1 MHAEGMQYSLEA
13 VLTQEVECTER
24 LMKSLDAERSALANR
39 DMTALARSTED
50 KLVQTQELEEL
61 EQQRERLLAGM
72 GFTGKVT
79 DLSEYFQTLPGKTHG
94 LRELWQQV
102 LANTE
107 ACRKDNLTNGGILEA
122 SRQHVEQALC
132 ILRGQAG
139 SPSLYDPNGETAS
152 HLGQRELGKV

>member
-1 MHAEGMQYSLEA
+1 MYAEGIQRSLEA

-24 LMKSLDAERSALANR
+24 LLKSLETERSALAQR

-50 KLVQTQELEEL
+50 KLAQTQQLEAL
-61 EQQRERLLAGM
+61 EQERERLVASM
-72 GFTGKVT
+72 GFTGKAA
-79 DLSEYFQTLPGKTHG
+79 DLSDCFAGLPGMTHN
-94 LRELWQQV
+94 LLDLWQQV

-107 ACRKDNLTNGGILEA
+107 ACRKHNLTNGGILEA

-139 SPSLYDPNGETAS
+139 SPSLYNPNGETAP

>member
-1 MHAEGMQYSLEA
+1 MHAEGMQHSLEA

-24 LMKSLDAERSALANR
+24 LLESLETERSALAQR
-39 DMTALARSTED
+39 DITVLAQSTEE
-50 KLVQTQELEEL
+50 KLQRAQQLEAL
-61 EQQRERLLAGM
+61 EQERQRLLAGM
-72 GFTGKVT
+72 GFTGDVA
-79 DLSEYFQTLPGKTHG
+79 DLSKYFESLPGNTHR
-94 LRELWQQV
+94 LRDLWQQI

-107 ACRKDNLTNGGILEA
+107 ACRTSNLTNGGILEA

-139 SPSLYDPNGETAS
+139 SPSLYDPNGETAP

>member
-1 MHAEGMQYSLEA
+1 MHAEGMQHALEA

-24 LMKSLDAERSALANR
+24 LLKSLETERSALAQR

-50 KLVQTQELEEL
+50 KVAQIQALETL
-61 EQQRERLLAGM
+61 ERERERLLAEM

-79 DLSEYFQTLPGKTHG
+79 DLNEYFQALPGKTQR
-94 LRELWQQV
+94 LRELWQQL

-122 SRQHVEQALC
+122 SRQDVEQALC

-139 SPSLYDPNGETAS
+139 SPSLYDPNGETAP